1 LETKENNKNKK
12 ITRKYI
18 QPIASGGKKMT
29 MPKDEIQSQLNDAWM
44 QHFAS
49 LEKSVSLLEKHIE
62 EAKGMAGICTD
73 EWCEATEH
81 VIDDLNNALFSISE
95 PRNADPE
102 LSLKIKELRRRIY
115 DLYANYKGIYEK
127 AS

>member
-1 LETKENNKNKK
+1 
-12 ITRKYI
+12 
-18 QPIASGGKKMT
+18 MT
-29 MPKDEIQSQLNDAWM
+29 MPKDEIQSQLNDAWT

-102 LSLKIKELRRRIY
+102 LSVKIKKLRRRIY
-115 DLYANYKGIYEK
+115 DLYVNYKGIYAK